1 MKKRPRKGNEGVAL
15 MLVLMFVVLLA
26 AIIVEFAY
34 DAEVDASL
42 TMNQGSDF
50 EAYLA
55 AKSAVAEGM
64 ALLAEDLVLFD
75 ENGNPVNQSASLT
88 GQAADPQ
95 YDVGRADFSPDS
107 WSLGTAFEQINE
119 AERRTTVSDEYGK
132 INLNALLQYNPE
144 TDELERNEPLIE
156 TLKVFFA
163 TRNETDGETEVDSIL
178 DWLDY
183 NDDDNTEPNGA
194 ENDYY
199 QGLENPYSCKNG
211 PMDHIEELLLV
222 QGFTPE
228 MYYGD
233 QTLDPPMLPLS
244 ETLTVHGAPSGAINI
259 NSAADEVI
267 AAVVD
272 GWSTQ
277 GYTFNFSS
285 GPPYL
290 SWQTLQGEV
299 QNTNNQA
306 DPNNPNGRR
315 NRQNP
320 NPGVNPDPSNPN
332 GDPTT
337 QWHPFITWSN
347 CFRIFGDGRHDQTK
361 VRIEAYVW
369 RRPYEQDQSQYVT
382 ETWSPIQKQNM
393 QAYLGDPGT
402 DTDTAMDL
410 LDIEQF
416 RILDWRVIR

>member
-1 MKKRPRKGNEGVAL
+1 MSAAKQHSKKNSGVAL
-15 MLVLMFVVLLA
+15 MLVLLFVVLLA
-26 AIIVEFAY
+26 AIIVEFSY
-34 DAEVDASL
+34 DAQVDASL
-42 TMNQGSDF
+42 AMNQGSDF

-64 ALLAEDLVLFD
+64 AMLAEDLLLFD
-75 ENGNPVNQSASLT
+75 EDGNPINQSVDPL
-88 GQAADPQ
+88 GGAADPQ
-95 YDVGRADFSPDS
+95 FDVGRVD
-107 WSLGTAFEQINE
+107 WSSEPWSIGTPFEPLNNAQ
-119 AERRTTVSDEYGK
+119 RRTTISDEYGK

-163 TRNETDGETEVDSIL
+163 TRHESDGEREVDSIL

-183 NDDDNTEPNGA
+183 NDDDATEPNGA

-199 QGLENPYSCKNG
+199 SGLENPYSCKNG
-211 PMDHIEELLLV
+211 PMDHIEEILLI

-233 QTLDPPMLPLS
+233 PTLDPPMLPLY
-244 ETLTVHGAPSGAINI
+244 EYLTVHGAPSGSVNI

-277 GYTFNFSS
+277 NYTFNFSN
-285 GPPYL
+285 GPPYM
-290 SWQTLQGEV
+290 SWDTLKQEV
-299 QNTNNQA
+299 QNQANNDPN
-306 DPNNPNGRR
+306 DPNNPNPNRR
-315 NRQNP
+315 RRQRQQVDP
-320 NPGVNPDPSNPN
+320 NSEV
-332 GDPTT
+332 
-337 QWHPFITWSN
+337 HPFITWSN
-347 CFRIFGDGRHDQTK
+347 SFRIYGDGEHDQTM

-369 RRPYEQDQSQYVT
+369 RRPYEEGDSTYVIR
-382 ETWSPIQKQNM
+382 TWSPIQIQSM
-393 QAYLGDPGT
+393 QAYTENADVDAG
-402 DTDTAMDL
+402 MDL

-416 RILDWRVIR
+416 RVLDWRVIR